1 VARGSETA
9 DYRQGGVPSGA
20 PKEDTPPRFYELL
33 QLLCGGQIEFVL
45 IGGFAVTLQ
54 GYVRTTKDIDIV
66 PKPSIDNLS
75 RLWDALSSIDA
86 RPGEIADF
94 KPEELPVPFSR
105 EGLVEGEGNW
115 ILYTSLGRVDLMQY
129 VEDMDGELTY
139 AELRA
144 GAERVDLDEVGHPIW
159 VASVE
164 HLIGM
169 KQRAN
174 RDQDRIDI
182 TALRMAHGL
191 EE

>member
-1 VARGSETA
+1 M
-9 DYRQGGVPSGA
+9 
-20 PKEDTPPRFYELL
+20 
-33 QLLCGGQIEFVL
+33 L

-66 PKPSIDNLS
+66 PKPATDNLS
-75 RLWDALSSIDA
+75 RLWDALTSIDA
-86 RPGEIADF
+86 RPGETADF
-94 KPEELPVPFSR
+94 RPEELPVPFSR
-105 EGLVEGEGNW
+105 EAVVEGKGNW
-115 ILYTSLGRVDLMQY
+115 MLFTSLGRMDLMQY
-129 VEDMDGELTY
+129 VEDLDGELSY
-139 AELRA
+139 DELRA

-174 RDQDRIDI
+174 RDQDLIDI